1 MLFQRP
7 CHKWLI
13 LFRRRFPEG
22 FLSVFHRNIIRKG
35 WRSGPQ
41 SRCKILPKT
50 LLLPLGIILGDVG
63 TFWYQFGTLLERF
76 GVTFDDLFLP
86 FDGIIERQDLAY
98 FGIFV
103 QPFFIILYGL
113 NLGTILPSKLLN
125 IPSNGFVFL
134 ESSVVCHRSAKQPTT
149 NNKQPTAFNQQA
161 SNNE

>member
-1 MLFQRP
+1 M
-7 CHKWLI
+7 
-13 LFRRRFPEG
+13 
-22 FLSVFHRNIIRKG
+22 
-35 WRSGPQ
+35 
-41 SRCKILPKT
+41 LPKT

-86 FDGIIERQDLAY
+86 FDAIIERQDMTGLCLFWRIRSA
-98 FGIFV
+98 FL
-103 QPFFIILYGL
+103 IILYGL

-149 NNKQPTAFNQQA
+149 NNRQPIAFNQQA
-161 SNNE
+161 ANKQPTTNN